1 MMKLGKTLIAT
12 AVAVAMQQASAAP
25 ISESPD
31 VQFSARIHDNFY
43 LLKDGVD
50 NSKIYYIPKR
60 GNVAIQAATSSMP
73 VPRFNV
79 FHRFQQSGYFAGE
92 TLSYLGGS
100 FSTLGDYDALQ
111 DLLDAANSY
120 GLRAFPAPATEA
132 RTTFLST
139 GNQIDNGRL
148 DIACSNEKLTITGQS
163 GQQRQI
169 EVPKCT
175 MLNSDSGEYDLS
187 TNVMYRFIA
196 QMPPSQTV
204 VNQDLPFQAVTTPGW
219 DQQIDSVLMSG
230 GQWDNILTARI
241 DWRIKT
247 DEKYHAVKVRVD
259 WPKLFNKASQFTSQN
274 QNANQEQE
282 VEQFFQQQAQCQ
294 DVSQCGAVVQFQ
306 QNDGSFGTVSPDDDR
321 YQQAAGVLRD
331 KLQGELFNEVAAM
344 QQQQVPSPNPGQQ
357 QQQWDPIYT
366 MKSNYDK
373 LMKEGVEQMVYYYTP
388 GVMRHY
394 NTTLNMSCMKRP
406 PMGRITWNMDDPGC
420 RDLIGQDQ

>member
-1 MMKLGKTLIAT
+1 MKLGKTLMAA
-12 AVAVAMQQASAAP
+12 AVAATIQQAAAAP

-31 VQFSARIHDNFY
+31 VQFSARIYDNFY

-50 NSKIYYIPKR
+50 QSKIYYIPKR
-60 GNVAIQAATSSMP
+60 GNVAVQGVTSSLP

-100 FSTLGDYDALQ
+100 FSTLGDLDAVQ
-111 DLLDAANSY
+111 ALLDEANSY
-120 GLRAFPAPATEA
+120 GLRAYPAPATEA

-148 DIACSNEKLTITGQS
+148 DIACSNEKLTIDQN

-187 TNVMYRFIA
+187 TNVMYRFRA
-196 QMPPSQTV
+196 MMPPSQTV

-219 DQQIDSVLMSG
+219 DQQIDGVLMSG

-241 DWRIKT
+241 DWKIKT
-247 DEKYHAVKVRVD
+247 DEKYHAVKVKVD
-259 WPKLFNKASQFTSQN
+259 WGKLFKQASQFTSQN

-282 VEQFFQQQAQCQ
+282 VQQFFQQQAQCQ

-306 QNDGSFGTVSPDDDR
+306 QNDGSFGTVAPEDDR
-321 YQQAAGVLRD
+321 YQQAADVLRD
-331 KLQGELFNEVAAM
+331 KLQNELFNEVAAF
-344 QQQQVPSPNPGQQ
+344 QQQQEPTPTGQQ

-373 LMKEGVEQMVYYYTP
+373 LIKGKEDYVYYYTP
-388 GVMRHY
+388 GVMRNY
-394 NTTLNMSCMKRP
+394 NTTLNFSCMKRQ
-406 PMGRITWNMDDPGC
+406 PMGRVVWNMEDPGC
-420 RDLIGQDQ
+420 LALIGQD